1 MNKDGLLQKNTL
13 KKYVFI
19 RTYVRLHFH
28 IHPSI
33 HSFIQFYSF
42 DEDVK
47 SIHAENP
54 SLLWPPDHYI

>member
-1 MNKDGLLQKNTL
+1 MNKDGLLQKKYIEKVCIYKDICKITL
-13 KKYVFI
+13 S
-19 RTYVRLHFH
+19 
-28 IHPSI
+28 HPSI